1 MFIAITNDAGLAFV
15 AEAETTL
22 DAIRAFHADVG
33 IDPHNQGLRAI
44 ADELTF
50 YRLFD
55 DEAAALDDGK
65 VEWNDLN
72 PRQLSQPEF
81 EDEEDIAALI
91 VKWMRGNEDTNEG
104 NGLAQSWSAGNA
116 EEAAAAALEVYR
128 DGEPWSYELRCDD
141 GFKSKV
147 IEAIAAEIEGDF
159 ESAAA

>member
-1 MFIAITNDAGLAFV
+1 KQEIGPMFIAIENDAGLAFV

-33 IDPHNQGLRAI
+33 IDPNNKGLRAA

-81 EDEEDIAALI
+81 EDEDDIAELV
-91 VKWMRGNEDTNEG
+91 VKWMRGNEDTNAG
-104 NGLAQSWSAGNA
+104 DGIAQSWNASNA
-116 EEAAAAALEVYR
+116 EEAASAALEVYR
-128 DGEPWSYELRCDD
+128 DGEPWSYEIRCD
-141 GFKSKV
+141 
-147 IEAIAAEIEGDF
+147 
-159 ESAAA
+159 